1 MNPETPKQM
10 TANDAREWM
19 KAHWDAAEIGTDL
32 VYEILNEAFEAVFSR
47 LPDSDEDAFAALKN
61 HFTNH

>member
-10 TANDAREWM
+10 TAADARKWM
-19 KAHWDAAEIGTDL
+19 KAHWDADEIGTDL
-32 VYEILNEAFEAVFSR
+32 NYEILDEAFEAVFNR
-47 LPDSDEDAFAALKN
+47 RPDSEEDAFAALKN